1 MTSNPAPPPVS
12 PSAHPRRRWAWAVLV
27 LVACAVVGVG
37 KNRLASW
44 GVKRALRSLDVP
56 VCFESLDVALMRGD
70 LTVVGLAWNSCDC
83 AEEDGMTARTDTFR
97 IRQARWSE
105 GRLEVQGLDLGNV
118 SMTGTWNA
126 PSDSLTPHQSRT
138 ASSWPASLKL
148 VSLDLVGWKSLAWSH
163 DSTAAAASSGS
174 LAELLVGPKRVELGS
189 MNLSGAWGKSPLM
202 PDTVILG
209 PSHLHGRWSPESWH
223 VQSKGLDLPGLRFE
237 GALSWPEREG
247 NGSAELTWDLLAPWA
262 EALDVLSLFN
272 ELELNGGQTSAT
284 WNLKNASWNASLSGP
299 DWLSAEAS
307 GTPYSWNASVHAQRI
322 PATYQASL
330 PCTQLTWQAQGT
342 PAACS
347 WSLVG
352 DSSVRVTGTAR
363 TTDGWWEA
371 LPSSLPVADLS
382 FDVELWGAW
391 ISTPAERLT
400 AAVRHDDRRATTI
413 DLAQPQA
420 PLPWKLNGSWT
431 APAFAFQAEVQRV
444 PTPSGDTLDLTAWG
458 TTTLSAD
465 RHVLSWRTKAS
476 TSSVPDTVAWNGWA
490 SLDLSSWRSQVRGL
504 GLALEATGKGSPG
517 LWVQAAARAAR
528 RQRVVWPSLDAQAHL
543 QADNALLSWFLPE
556 LHLLQDADFQW
567 SSNSR
572 GLGGQVNLPR
582 WTWGELEL
590 DSTHV
595 TLKGDQANLF
605 ANVVAETANEAQ
617 GAPELWALDLHADTS
632 WHANLAVGLDNG
644 NTVEWA
650 LEALPGESLGTPWT
664 WTLHS
669 GSLPLGSETFELAE
683 TPLVWTSPV
692 ARPLP
697 PSWKLES
704 KLGSVVFQSQE
715 QANGVQALTF
725 LGHFDDLSSVAR
737 NLHRDLHVGQVV
749 ASGAV
754 EWNPHGTRDVLASL
768 QCTATGLAFDAFAF
782 PRADLSLSWRKGLVF
797 VELGARNAETQ
808 TSLAA
813 DGAFQVSSMA
823 FPRMNLD
830 LSNLPVEWFSTW
842 VDSTTAVLEGR
853 MNAAIQ
859 VAGKWSNPRIQ
870 GTGNLDTLTAFV
882 PSLGTSFS
890 GRGGFQLNRDEL
902 VLNNF
907 VVADEQ
913 GLQAPVFGAL
923 LHDGFEDWNLDV
935 SVMEAPVGMKIMDLP
950 ATPNAP
956 VFGSLY
962 GGGTLDVF
970 YWNDQITLTGDVVA
984 DAPSDF
990 KISLVTEED
999 NGWGELVHF
1008 ATPQIAKVDST
1019 EKPSSNAATPELG
1032 VVLDLDIEARP
1043 GARVTLVI
1051 DEENNAN
1058 IVGYTEG
1065 NIQLVLEDWDR
1076 MTLQGQLEVVEGQY
1090 DFALGSFLRKTFEAR
1105 PGAVLRWDGDPYQ
1118 GEMALDAVY
1127 RTRANVQPLLG
1138 SASNSGMRNE
1148 NIDVVLHLNGP
1159 MLQPN
1164 IAFDLEA
1171 PRADRLVQEALASAI
1186 TDESER
1192 TNQAIALLSLQEF
1205 LPQQFSTLELGSN
1218 GLQEYSIDMITSSLS
1233 RFLSRINEDIEVGV
1247 SYDPQNALSTTELT
1261 SQDALQLALKA
1272 SFLEDKLEVEG
1283 SLGSNAVN
1291 QDALSE
1297 ARLQNVRVLYH
1308 LDEEKGV
1315 QLTGFSES
1323 QTSATQSANTTSQ
1336 GIGIRWH
1343 RAFNWEWPW
1352 RQDKE
1357 SDE

>member
-1 MTSNPAPPPVS
+1 MV
-12 PSAHPRRRWAWAVLV
+12 
-27 LVACAVVGVG
+27 
-37 KNRLASW
+37 SW

-56 VCFESLDVALMRGD
+56 VRFESLDVAFIKGD
-70 LTVVGLAWNSCDC
+70 LTVVGLRWDSEESDS
-83 AEEDGMTARTDTFR
+83 EDGMTVLTDTIQ
-97 IRQARWSE
+97 IRQARWHE
-105 GRLEVQGLDLGNV
+105 GRLEARSLDLGNV
-118 SMTGTWNA
+118 SLTGAWND
-126 PSDSLTPHQSRT
+126 PTDSATKHQSRT
-138 ASSWPASLKL
+138 ASSWPTSLTG
-148 VSLDLVGWKSLAWSH
+148 VSLDSVRWNSLVWSH
-163 DSTAAAASSGS
+163 DSSAAAASLGS
-174 LAELLVGPKRVELGS
+174 LAEVLVGPKRVALGS
-189 MNLSGAWGKSPLM
+189 MNLSGAWGTSSLM
-202 PDTVILG
+202 PDTVVLE
-209 PSHLHGRWSPESWH
+209 PSHLHGRWSPEGWH
-223 VQSKGLDLPGLRFE
+223 VQSEGLNLPGVRFE

-262 EALDVLSLFN
+262 ESLDVLPLFN
-272 ELELNGGQTSAT
+272 ELELNGGQTSAA
-284 WNLKNASWNASLSGP
+284 WNLKNSSWHASLSGP
-299 DWLSAEAS
+299 DWFSAETS
-307 GTPYSWNASVHAQRI
+307 GTPDAWNATVNAHRI
-322 PATYQASL
+322 PETYKASL
-330 PCTQLTWQAQGT
+330 PCSKMTWQAQGT
-342 PAACS
+342 PAACN
-347 WSLVG
+347 WMLVG
-352 DSSVRVTGTAR
+352 DSSVRVTGSLR

-371 LPSSLPVADLS
+371 VPSSLPVADLS
-382 FDVELWGAW
+382 FDVQRWGAW
-391 ISTPAERLT
+391 ISTPADRLT
-400 AAVRHDDRRATTI
+400 AAVRHNIQRATTV
-413 DLAQPQA
+413 DLAQPEA
-420 PLPWKLNGSWT
+420 SLPWKLNGAWT
-431 APAFAFQAEVQRV
+431 APAFAFQAEVLRV
-444 PTPSGDTLDLTAWG
+444 PTPSGDTLDLKAWG

-465 RHVLSWRTKAS
+465 RDALSWRTKAS
-476 TSSVPDTVAWNGWA
+476 TPSVPDTVAWNGWA
-490 SLDLSSWRSQVRGL
+490 SLDLSSWHSQFRGL
-504 GLALEATGKGSPG
+504 GLALEVTGKDSPV
-517 LWVQAAARAAR
+517 LWVQAAARAVR
-528 RQRVVWPSLDAQAHL
+528 RQRVVWPLLDARAQL
-543 QADNALLSWFLPE
+543 QANNALLPLIVPE
-556 LHLLQDADFQW
+556 LHLRQEADFQW

-572 GLGGQVNLPR
+572 GLGGQVNFPQ
-582 WTWGELEL
+582 WAWGELEL

-595 TLKGDQANLF
+595 TLKGDQENLF
-605 ANVVAETANEAQ
+605 ANVAVETANDDTGVPQ
-617 GAPELWALDLHADTS
+617 LWALDLHADTS
-632 WHANLAVGLDNG
+632 WHANLTVGLDEE
-644 NTVEWA
+644 NTAEWA
-650 LEALPGESLGTPWT
+650 LEASPGKALKAPWT
-664 WTLHS
+664 WTLHN
-669 GSLPLGSETFELAE
+669 GSLPVGSETFELAE
-683 TPLVWTSPV
+683 TPLVWTSPI

-697 PSWKLES
+697 PSWKLQSE
-704 KLGSVVFQSQE
+704 LGSVVFQSKE
-715 QANGVQALTF
+715 QANGVQTLTF
-725 LGHFDDLSSVAR
+725 LGHFADLSSAAR
-737 NLHRDLHVGQVV
+737 SLHRDLHVGQVV

-754 EWNPHGTRDVLASL
+754 EWNPNGIPDVLASL
-768 QCTATGLAFDAFAF
+768 ECSATGLSFDAFAF
-782 PRADLSLSWRKGLVF
+782 PSADLSLAWRKGLVF
-797 VELGARNAETQ
+797 AELDASNGETR

-823 FPRMNLD
+823 FPRMTLD
-830 LSNLPVEWFSTW
+830 FTNLPVEWFSTW
-842 VDSTTAVLEGR
+842 VDSATAVLAGR
-853 MNAAIQ
+853 MNASIL

-882 PSLGTSFS
+882 PSLGTAFS

-902 VLNNF
+902 VLDNF

-923 LHDGFEDWNLDV
+923 LHDGFEEWNLDV

-990 KISLVTEED
+990 KISLVTEEN

-1008 ATPQIAKVDST
+1008 ATPQIAEVDSA
-1019 EKPSSNAATPELG
+1019 EKPSPDAETPELG

-1065 NIQLVLEDWDR
+1065 NIKLVLEDWDR

-1090 DFALGSFLRKTFEAR
+1090 DFALGTFLRKTFEAR

-1118 GEMALDAVY
+1118 GEMVLDAVY

-1291 QDALSE
+1291 QDALTE

-1308 LDEEKGV
+1308 LNEEKGL

-1336 GIGIRWH
+1336 GVGIRWH

-1357 SDE
+1357 SEE